1 MPFSRPGH
9 APRLAEW
16 DYASAG
22 AYAVTIVVAGRR
34 RILSTLHANR
44 TIHTAIGD
52 IVWDGWLRLPER
64 FPDVR
69 LDAAVLMPDHLHA
82 ILWLRPPPT
91 PTHMAVPDVAR
102 VGPTRLRPMM
112 ADPRVSLGKV
122 VRAWKGEATRRIHR
136 EIDPMFAWQPRYY
149 DHVIRGHAQLARA
162 RGYVRD
168 NPRRA
173 MASPPHA
180 ATVARAQAS
189 TSAA

>member
-34 RILSTLHANR
+34 PILSTLHANR

-52 IVWDGWLRLPER
+52 IVWDGWHRLPER
-64 FPDVR
+64 FPNVR

-82 ILWLRPPPT
+82 IIWLQRPRR
-91 PTHMAVPDVAR
+91 MIDVPDVAR
-102 VGPTRLRPMM
+102 AGPTRLRPMM

-122 VRAWKGEATRRIHR
+122 VRAWKGAVTRRIHR
-136 EIDPMFAWQPRYY
+136 EIDPTFAWQPRYY